1 MTRLT
6 DPKHAS
12 TDSPPGSL
20 PDSPPDSSPDS
31 PPDSKPT
38 SIERRTFLKTGTLA
52 GAAALAGATDVSRAQ
67 SADSAASDEGAA
79 TPVMTAQAE
88 AAPPADVQVMGAGER
103 AGSDYMVDVFKS
115 LDFEYFC
122 ANPGSS
128 FRGLHESV
136 INYGGNASPEL
147 ITCLHEE
154 SSVAM
159 AHGYFKAEGKPL
171 AIMAHGTVGLQ
182 HAAMAIYNAW
192 CDRVPVYV
200 ILGNHGDAALRR
212 GAEWYHGVQDA
223 ANMVRDFTKW
233 DDTPWSLT
241 HFAESAVR
249 AYKIAMTPP
258 MAPVVLTL
266 DGHLQEGPIAEN
278 ARLPIPRL
286 TIPAPPQ
293 GESGAVEETAR
304 LLVEAEYPVLV
315 ADRLARTPA
324 GMGLLVELAELLQA
338 AVIDQGSRLNFPSRH
353 PLNQSLRAGAAIP
366 EADVIVGFE
375 LTDFWG
381 TVNALRDQLHR
392 SVRRVAKPSAKLV
405 SVTSGDLFFGSNYQD
420 FRRMQEVDI
429 AIAADAEATLPA
441 LTEAVRRLADRGRQR
456 AFAERGTRLTE
467 AHRVAAEDTRV
478 AASYAW
484 NASPVST
491 ARLCAEIWA
500 QIRNEDWSLVSS
512 YYSDGGGWPRK
523 LWDFDRYHQWLGHAG
538 GGGIGY
544 GSPAA
549 VGAALANRRH
559 GRFSVS
565 IQTDG
570 DMMYAPGVLWTA
582 AHHSIPLLSVMNN
595 NRAYH
600 MEVMH
605 VQRICNARNRDI
617 DRARVGSEITDPDID
632 YAGMARSLGVH
643 AEGPIAD
650 PADLGPALERAVA
663 VVKRGEPAL
672 VDVVTQVR

>member
-1 MTRLT
+1 MQ
-6 DPKHAS
+6 
-12 TDSPPGSL
+12 
-20 PDSPPDSSPDS
+20 
-31 PPDSKPT
+31 
-38 SIERRTFLKTGTLA
+38 RRAFLKTGTLA
-52 GAAALAGATDVSRAQ
+52 GAAALAGATDASRAQ
-67 SADSAASDEGAA
+67 STDSAASERSA
-79 TPVMTAQAE
+79 TTPIMTAQDE
-88 AAPPADVQVMGAGER
+88 AMPPADIQVMSADER

-122 ANPGSS
+122 SNPGSS
-128 FRGLHESV
+128 FRGLHESL
-136 INYGGNASPEL
+136 INYGGNVNPEF

-223 ANMVRDFTKW
+223 ANMVRDYTKW

-249 AYKIAMTPP
+249 AYKVAMTPP
-258 MAPVVLTL
+258 MAPVVITL
-266 DGHLQEGPIAEN
+266 DGHLQEGPIAKN
-278 ARLPIPRL
+278 DGLPIPRL
-286 TIPAPPQ
+286 TVPAPPQ

-324 GMGLLVELAELLQA
+324 GVGLLVELAELLQA
-338 AVIDQGSRLNFPSRH
+338 AVIDQGSRLNFPNRH
-353 PLNQSLRAGAAIP
+353 PLNQSLRAGAVIP

-392 SVRRVAKPSAKLV
+392 SVRRVASPSAKLI
-405 SVTSGDLFFGSNYQD
+405 SVTAGDLYFGSNYQD

-441 LTEAVRRLADRGRQR
+441 LIEAVRRLADRSRQR
-456 AFAERGTRLTE
+456 VFAERGERLAE
-467 AHRVAAEDTRV
+467 ASRAAAHDARVAAT
-478 AASYAW
+478 YAW
-484 NASPVST
+484 DASPVST
-491 ARLCAEIWA
+491 ARLCSEIWA

-512 YYSDGGGWPRK
+512 YYSDGGAWPRK
-523 LWDFDRYHQWLGHAG
+523 LWDFDQHHQWLGHAG

-549 VGAALANRRH
+549 VGAAFANRKH

-582 AHHSIPLLSVMNN
+582 AHHSIPLLCVMNN

-617 DRARVGSEITDPDID
+617 DRARVGSVITDPDID

-650 PADLGPALERAVA
+650 PAELGPALERAVA
-663 VVKRGEPAL
+663 VVKSGEPAL